1 MSPFEHVRIAW
12 FAEPKAIEIL
22 EFESMEGIATTRD
35 GIRKEMLK
43 TSTYRDFLTSACIV
57 RKSDMNGTQSDESD
71 ELSGLGV
78 SGKNGS
84 FLELHLA

>member
-1 MSPFEHVRIAW
+1 MSPFENVRIAG

-35 GIRKEMLK
+35 GIRKEMLT
-43 TSTYRDFLTSACIV
+43 TSTYRDFLTCACLV
-57 RKSDMNGTQSDESD
+57 RKSDMNGTQSD